1 MVPIGMISRFLFLA
15 FLVVQ
20 SHSTHLRNQM
30 TTYTPRPVP
39 HIIMY
44 PTDITYVSIPHSKT
58 LYNVRGASR
67 EDV

>member
-1 MVPIGMISRFLFLA
+1 MTKLEMISRFLLLA
-15 FLVVQ
+15 FLVLQ

-39 HIIMY
+39 HITMF
-44 PTDITYVSIPHSKT
+44 PTDITYVSIPHQNT
-58 LYNVRGASR
+58 LYNVRRASR